1 MQAQTDESQSQFCFL
16 SNFCDMPAGE
26 GCKSKRENKCE
37 KNSNDKKNPQYME
50 SFWIFAKGLT
60 TIVSSGPTAP
70 TDKRTNHV

>member
-1 MQAQTDESQSQFCFL
+1 ML
-16 SNFCDMPAGE
+16 AGE

-37 KNSNDKKNPQYME
+37 KNSNDKKNPQYKE
-50 SFWIFAKGLT
+50 SFWIFAKGLA